1 MIQVAFKSA
10 AKASLT
16 AARLQQRTLIPTSA
30 DSALTSIRPTQ
41 ARPSPLITGDQVE
54 FSAQTATD
62 NLVLVDGVTDN
73 NVTRWVHIDQTGG
86 IRLYTSYQDAVN
98 GGKEN
103 AVELEEPSSDQQIV
117 VDVVNVNYENLAQM
131 RNWEITTNRE
141 TVDLTILGEE
151 YRQFYDQGLI
161 SGQGVITALW
171 AYEYDSCAD
180 SFGSDSVLANYF
192 SQLVIRFREGS
203 RFKGLFTIYCNE
215 DDAVWYEAD
224 CICTNVG
231 MTFAPGKTINSTIQF
246 VTTGQI
252 WLKQGEPPS
261 YLLLDQ
267 GSDSEILLE
276 QPPGAIELEFTE

>member
-1 MIQVAFKSA
+1 MSVYLGDSGCVQVRRQGEPYGCT
-10 AKASLT
+10 LT
-16 AARLQQRTLIPTSA
+16 AADVNTDQRRFSIDFDPTYSG
-30 DSALTSIRPTQ
+30 T
-41 ARPSPLITGDQVE
+41 RPSPLITGDQVE

-161 SGQGVITALW
+161 SGQG
-171 AYEYDSCAD
+171 E
-180 SFGSDSVLANYF
+180 
-192 SQLVIRFREGS
+192 
-203 RFKGLFTIYCNE
+203 
-215 DDAVWYEAD
+215 
-224 CICTNVG
+224 
-231 MTFAPGKTINSTIQF
+231 
-246 VTTGQI
+246 
-252 WLKQGEPPS
+252 
-261 YLLLDQ
+261 
-267 GSDSEILLE
+267 
-276 QPPGAIELEFTE
+276 